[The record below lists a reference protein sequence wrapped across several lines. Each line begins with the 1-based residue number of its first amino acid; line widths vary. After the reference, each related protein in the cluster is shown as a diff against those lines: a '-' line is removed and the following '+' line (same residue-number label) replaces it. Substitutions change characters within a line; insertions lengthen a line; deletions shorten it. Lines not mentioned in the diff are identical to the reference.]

1 MSTSYSPTAEFT
13 DSATVLTDGDAANA
27 NNLNAAPKKALDR
40 AAYLR
45 AATDGLLVW
54 DRRCRVAAG
63 GVANG
68 SFKVYVPPIEAVSLL
83 NGTTWV
89 AKSLSTETELTSSS
103 HFGGGTL
110 AANTWYHVY
119 CELSGGNLAL
129 VVSADAPDDARIWKS
144 TGANVSRYLFSF
156 VTDDSGVTTG
166 VPIPMT
172 MQSGVYRYD
181 ISEIGAAALRVLSI
195 SSAVPTSFTN
205 IDCSELIPSFAR
217 VGTFRTDITNGDTT
231 NWGQVEFR
239 KDGATTDAL
248 AIHVPPAG
256 SAQSAHQIQ
265 QFDLGVSTS
274 RVIEYRRISSASYAD
289 VDIDLFVIG
298 FIG

>member
-1 MSTSYSPTAEFT
+1 MSSSYSPTAEFT
-13 DSATVLTDGDAANA
+13 DSSTVLADGDAANA
-27 NNLNAAPKKALDR
+27 TNLNAAPKKALDR
-40 AAYLR
+40 AAHLL

-54 DRRCRVAAG
+54 ARRCRVAG
-63 GVANG
+63 GGTSNG
-68 SFKVYVPPIEAVSLL
+68 DFKVFVPPVEAVSLL
-83 NGTTWV
+83 SGSTWV
-89 AKSLSTETELTSSS
+89 AKALASETELTSAA

-119 CELSGGNLAL
+119 AELAAGALAL
-129 VVSADAPDDARIWKS
+129 VVSADAPDDGRVWKS

-166 VPIPMT
+166 APIPMM
-172 MQSGVYRYD
+172 MQDGVYRYD

-195 SSAVPTSFTN
+195 STAVPTSFTDIN
-205 IDCSELIPSFAR
+205 CANLIPTFGR
-217 VGTFRTDITNGDTT
+217 IGTFRTDITNPDAT

-248 AIHVPPAG
+248 AIYVSPAG
-256 SAQSAHQIQ
+256 SAQNAHQVQ

-289 VDIDLFVIG
+289 VDIDLFVVG
-298 FIG
+298 FNG